1 MTTEQPHPEQEY
13 IRNFVSELEE
23 YKQTCIH
30 KEMCKWMCTALK
42 CPFHLISP
50 FTHDTTGQTQKY
62 LDCKVCEDEVRQDAT
77 EKVLVKILEKCNVEC
92 DTDTGQIL
100 AYQNI
105 SLDEVLDIFDSLRTK
120 PEGT

>member
-1 MTTEQPHPEQEY
+1 MSDGIIKT
-13 IRNFVSELEE
+13 SELPKIIPPLPIGDTKDLKVWQD
-23 YKQTCIH
+23 YWKQ
-30 KEMCKWMCTALK
+30 
-42 CPFHLISP
+42 
-50 FTHDTTGQTQKY
+50 HDEKI
-62 LDCKVCEDEVRQDAT
+62 RQDAT

>member
-1 MTTEQPHPEQEY
+1 
-13 IRNFVSELEE
+13 
-23 YKQTCIH
+23 
-30 KEMCKWMCTALK
+30 
-42 CPFHLISP
+42 
-50 FTHDTTGQTQKY
+50 
-62 LDCKVCEDEVRQDAT
+62 VCEDEVRQDAT